1 MHKQSLLN
9 SFQLIVIDAL
19 QSLYKNAKFVES
31 SESSDDLYIDFDME
45 PVSES
50 DFVKIET
57 KINHLLSSK
66 SQLKIVSLNY
76 NDAVKLLRDKG
87 QIYQEKVVHNYFDNH
102 KDRETIDLCIFNNVV
117 DIADNKKYLELLD
130 KIKYFRLVGVSGVFE
145 QGNSRLRQFQRLHF
159 VIFENKQDME
169 NYFNNLEKAKL
180 RDHRRLGTEL
190 DLFVFSDLVGS
201 GLPMFTP
208 RGTILREEL
217 SQYSN
222 SLRLERGFQK
232 VFIPHLTKK
241 DLYEKSGHWSKF
253 GDELFL
259 VTSQETSDQLILKPM
274 NCPHHTRIYA
284 SKQRSYKDLP
294 IRYLETT
301 TVYRDEKTGELG
313 GLNRVRSIT
322 QDDSH
327 IFCRSDQIEQEIGF
341 LLEAAQSFYATIG
354 MHLKVRLSYRDQ
366 SDAYLGSLEVWQ
378 DSQNQLKKAV
388 ENNHLEYFEK
398 QGEAAFYGP
407 KIDFMATDALNREHQ
422 VATIQLDFVQ
432 PERFELFYIDQND
445 QKQTPIM
452 IHCALMGSIER
463 FLSVYIEHTNGNF
476 PLWVAPEQLRVISVN
491 QDKRLTNFIY
501 KRIIKK
507 SNELS
512 IRVFFDNEKESVSKK
527 IKQAESLR
535 VPYILIVGQKEMESG
550 LLSLRIR
557 SDLRNNDRELKS
569 VDIDN
574 FFDRMIDEIISRS
587 QKTFFDQDDKDSSA
601 S

>member
-1 MHKQSLLN
+1 LLN

-491 QDKRLTNFIY
+491 QDKILTNFIY

>member
-574 FFDRMIDEIISRS
+574 FFDKMTDEIISRS